1 MSTETESSPPRG
13 ATAILALAGPA
24 RSRASSP
31 PPSGYL
37 IPPRY
42 RTPRRP
48 SAKLVTPAVKDA
60 PMSSCVRGGLVEAPG
75 VGVQGAVD
83 DLGQVALEDAETG
96 FSGLV
101 LVLAAALQQG
111 GGAGMA
117 AGLDQGGAVEG
128 RVELAV
134 PASVEAVGAVVAG
147 AAGGGAVVPGVG
159 GRAAEPADIAGLAHD
174 LGGGDH
180 GDPRDGQQF
189 RDQDGD

>member
-75 VGVQGAVD
+75 VGVQGEVD
-83 DLGQVALEDAETG
+83 DVGQGALEDAETG

-101 LVLAAALQQG
+101 LVPG
-111 GGAGMA
+111 CGTPAGRRR
-117 AGLDQGGAVEG
+117 GNGSG
-128 RVELAV
+128 
-134 PASVEAVGAVVAG
+134 
-147 AAGGGAVVPGVG
+147 PG
-159 GRAAEPADIAGLAHD
+159 P
-174 LGGGDH
+174 
-180 GDPRDGQQF
+180 
-189 RDQDGD
+189 